1 MHVPVITH
9 LLVDEASLVAL
20 TLGEEGATLLLQL
33 LGGLGQAHPDN
44 GVTGDQG
51 LQLILSPP
59 LCSLRPQWNGQE
71 PASQPARHGMVIAW
85 NEGEGGGGGGGEGGV
100 GRVLPVPDMWLG
112 TQA

>member
-1 MHVPVITH
+1 MWLGCDAKQQQQDNEVQASDMQVPVITP

-44 GVTGDQG
+44 GVTGDQS

-71 PASQPARHGMVIAW
+71 PAS
-85 NEGEGGGGGGGEGGV
+85 
-100 GRVLPVPDMWLG
+100 
-112 TQA
+112 